1 MEHFLDY
8 SLKRD
13 RNQIISLVVLTGS
26 YLAAQMLADIGSLK
40 IALVGSWAID
50 AGTFI
55 YPLTFSLRDMI
66 HKRLGKTVAR
76 ICIILAAVINLFMAL
91 YFWLV
96 SLLPPDP
103 DWALWEGSSASLND
117 AFSRLMGP
125 VWIIV
130 LASIAAKL
138 ISELLDTEVYQFW
151 VSRVTRRFQWSRVL
165 VSNAVSI
172 PVDSLVFCWLAFGW
186 GMGLPA
192 AAVWQI
198 FWFNVLVKGAI
209 TLLSLPSI
217 YLVKDGEGLKG

>member
-1 MEHFLDY
+1 
-8 SLKRD
+8 
-13 RNQIISLVVLTGS
+13 
-26 YLAAQMLADIGSLK
+26 MLADLGSLK
-40 IALVGSWAID
+40 IALIGSWAID

-66 HKRLGKTVAR
+66 HKRLGKRVAR
-76 ICIILAAVINLFMAL
+76 ICIIMAAIINLFMAL

-103 DWALWEGSSASLND
+103 AWAAWEGSSASMND
-117 AFSRLMGP
+117 AFSKLMGP

-130 LASIAAKL
+130 LASIAAEV
-138 ISELLDTEVYQFW
+138 ISELLDTEIYQFW
-151 VSRVTRRFQWSRVL
+151 ISRVTRRFQWSRVL

-192 AAVWQI
+192 TAVWQI
-198 FWFNVLVKGAI
+198 FWFNVFVKGAI

-217 YLVKDGEGLKG
+217 YLVKDGEGLNG